1 MKNKAVKVFLGVILA
16 IVAVFGIIAVVNSV
30 KSESGIKEAASPA
43 VSASA
48 DRNEAKPP
56 ETVKA
61 PVTLSVV
68 SVGDNLIHDGI
79 YEQAKKRADGSGY
92 DFSFAYKRIADT
104 ISKADIATINQETV
118 IAKSYQPS
126 GYPLFNSPGELGAE
140 IIKTGFDVINMANNH
155 MIDKTSKGLSE
166 AIDYWSSQDGIV
178 KTGAYKNSDEM
189 NTVEYIEK
197 DGIKIGLIGIT
208 QYTNGLS
215 LPKGSELKIIYS
227 SDEDTIKSKIEASKK
242 QCDMVLVNIH
252 WGNEYTTTPV
262 DGQKALAKKM
272 AEWGADVIIGHHP
285 HVIEP
290 VEWIENTDGSR
301 TLVAYSLGNFISQQ
315 NTAARV
321 IGGMLHYDIT
331 KDFETGKITVS
342 HVVFEPI
349 VTHYVSGSH
358 DVQIYPLSQYTDKLA
373 KAQSGRIKQNDFS
386 ISYINNFTEK
396 IIDKEFLK

>member
-1 MKNKAVKVFLGVILA
+1 MKNKAVKIFLSVILA
-16 IVAVFGIIAVVNSV
+16 IVIVFGAVAIINSV
-30 KSESGIKEAASPA
+30 KKGNDTQEAISPA
-43 VSASA
+43 VS
-48 DRNEAKPP
+48 DGAK
-56 ETVKA
+56 ETTTAETKQ

-79 YEQAKKRADGSGY
+79 YEQAKKRANGNGY

-104 ISKADIATINQETV
+104 ISNADIATINQETI

-126 GYPLFNSPGELGAE
+126 GYPLFNSPEEVGAE
-140 IIKTGFDVINMANNH
+140 IKNIGFDVVNMANNH
-155 MIDKTSKGLSE
+155 MIDKTSKGLAE

-178 KTGAYKNSDEM
+178 KTGAYKNTDEM
-189 NTVEYIEK
+189 NAVEYIEK

-208 QYTNGLS
+208 RYTNGLS
-215 LPKGSELKIIYS
+215 LPKDSELKIIYTA
-227 SDEDTIKSKIEASKK
+227 DEDIIKSKIEAAKK
-242 QCDMVLVNIH
+242 ECDLVMVNVH
-252 WGNEYTTTPV
+252 WGNEYTTEPI
-262 DGQKALAKKM
+262 DDQKNLAKKM
-272 AEWGADVIIGHHP
+272 ADWGADIIIGHHP

-290 VEWIENTDGSR
+290 VEWIDNANGDR

-331 KDFETGKITVS
+331 KDFSNNQITVS
-342 HVVFEPI
+342 NVVFEPI

-373 KAQSGRIKQNDFS
+373 KAQSGRIKQSDFS
-386 ISYINNFTEK
+386 VEYINNFVEK
-396 IIDKEFLK
+396 VIDKEFLK